1 MDFEGLAT
9 SRITFGALGHDIG
22 IASRCNKG
30 RKEILMRE
38 EIIVNSARL
47 DYSRPTDQRRNTE
60 ATLESSRLFAA
71 IRRGSTI
78 WPTHHLSP
86 IVSRINYNRV
96 IQDSKVL
103 ELLEQSTDHTV
114 VLN

>member
-1 MDFEGLAT
+1 
-9 SRITFGALGHDIG
+9 
-22 IASRCNKG
+22 
-30 RKEILMRE
+30 MRE

-47 DYSRPTDQRRNTE
+47 DYPRPPNERRHTE
-60 ATLESSRLFAA
+60 AALESSRLFAA
-71 IRRGSTI
+71 IRRRSAI

-114 VLN
+114 VLNHAVGIQAETGFAIRLWVKMRENMHPG